1 MNGERQENLP
11 IKVNG
16 KGQNKEVNKDLEARE
31 EIANSRSPL
40 EGRKRKKRQCGYEA
54 GEREEGEGVGGEED
68 EGEIKNGDNG
78 VSERGG
84 SGKAVKVKGGG
95 KKGGQGKEKG
105 GVGEKRGGNGEGEK
119 IERNQG
125 RGEEWKSHK
134 SAGKREKGRH
144 TTKKGIGTWLFMMPM
159 VRLFMMLLMI
169 PSGINASVVISPP
182 HGYTTFE
189 NNASTFTFNCSGNG
203 TSLLWIVDGQ
213 SAGSSYVLNKGIR
226 YTPFIASPDGLTV
239 SSQFIVPT
247 TKANNNITVI
257 CIVLDTSF
265 NFKSSNPV
273 KLFLQGILAI
283 PLEFTMD
290 FSNSTVSLSWV
301 APDSL
306 HVSTPPTI
314 SHYVLSNNLTNGTKI
329 FNNPTTCNPLASC
342 NYSLD
347 LRDPFFTT
355 DGNTTMLDYNGAVEF
370 TLLAVNGAGNG
381 NAATFTYIMPRSIPT
396 DVPNQTVPAA
406 ENTSSTPA
414 SNNTTSAV
422 YLYGIVIVASV
433 CAVLGTMIVVVL
445 VIVIAVVCCFK
456 KKLKWTPNYIDNET
470 AINATNSSQM
480 TVLQGPLVV

>member
-1 MNGERQENLP
+1 MSKPLLLPEPYGGEAGGWAEWVDHFENVATVNKWATGEEKLKWLKVRLTGKAQTAFKKLPQDVKENYGECMKSLQRRFDPDSKRQLYVAELSARTRHKDEDWATFGDVLRVLACGQSFLAQIENAQVAFGVKQKRPTNVEEAVVATIELESYLGSSGKPLRVSAVSPQEPDPDVRVRRADRAEAVAAVSPLDEPQTVKLLGERLQR
-11 IKVNG
+11 
-16 KGQNKEVNKDLEARE
+16 LE
-31 EIANSRSPL
+31 
-40 EGRKRKKRQCGYEA
+40 
-54 GEREEGEGVGGEED
+54 
-68 EGEIKNGDNG
+68 
-78 VSERGG
+78 
-84 SGKAVKVKGGG
+84 
-95 KKGGQGKEKG
+95 
-105 GVGEKRGGNGEGEK
+105 
-119 IERNQG
+119 
-125 RGEEWKSHK
+125 
-134 SAGKREKGRH
+134 
-144 TTKKGIGTWLFMMPM
+144 
-159 VRLFMMLLMI
+159 MLL
-169 PSGINASVVISPP
+169 
-182 HGYTTFE
+182 E
-189 NNASTFTFNCSGNG
+189 R
-203 TSLLWIVDGQ
+203 Q
-213 SAGSSYVLNKGIR
+213 GSSTR
-226 YTPFIASPDGLTV
+226 PR
-239 SSQFIVPT
+239 
-247 TKANNNITVI
+247 
-257 CIVLDTSF
+257 TS
-265 NFKSSNPV
+265 
-273 KLFLQGILAI
+273 ILAI